1 MSALLASEYSYF
13 IYLLDISELL
23 DKLESDFL
31 KKQVQVT
38 FVVPSN
44 ENLQKNVPPH
54 VLQFLELPSSLKQLK
69 RVMLNHVVQSRL
81 TSATWQQEYTLQS
94 TFSDRNVVLWREGTA
109 LMIDNAMVTK
119 PDVFAEQDGA
129 IFEISSLLIPE
140 DILESAQVLNQLP
153 VLNELYNQQFSRTY
167 SSFNRYSFL
176 ETAAEAD
183 VAPAP
188 APSPSFAPFPDFAP
202 SSSPTSAPPPPFVH
216 NFENDLKLN
225 SDFYIFAG
233 FMQVYGIF
241 DDITAGVAAGN
252 FYTVFAVT
260 SEGLMAESSLLT
272 SGAKSLIQ
280 YHVAVSDSVAYSF
293 DGLLALGVANKKTAT
308 PTLLKTLNPN
318 VSLYITADNGTVSV
332 NGTAIIADNLVD
344 PTKTAYNASAH
355 GVRTLLTVAGTSS
368 PPPPVSRPPPPGS
381 PPPASAGEKAV
392 VPATPLLLCLVT
404 LAIFLLGTAVPLSIT
419 G

>member
-140 DILESAQVLNQLP
+140 DILESAQVLNQRP
-153 VLNELYNQQFSRTY
+153 VLNELYNQQFARTY
-167 SSFNRYSFL
+167 GSFNRYSFL

-188 APSPSFAPFPDFAP
+188 APSPSSAP
-202 SSSPTSAPPPPFVH
+202 SSAPTSAPPPPFVH

-225 SDFYIFAG
+225 SDFYLFAD
-233 FMQVYGIF
+233 FMQLYRIF
-241 DDITAGVAAGN
+241 DNITAGVAAGN
-252 FYTVFAVT
+252 FYTVFAV
-260 SEGLMAESSLLT
+260 SSAGLTAEASLLT
-272 SGAKSLIQ
+272 SGAESLIQ
-280 YHVAVSDSVAYSF
+280 QHVAISDSVAYSF